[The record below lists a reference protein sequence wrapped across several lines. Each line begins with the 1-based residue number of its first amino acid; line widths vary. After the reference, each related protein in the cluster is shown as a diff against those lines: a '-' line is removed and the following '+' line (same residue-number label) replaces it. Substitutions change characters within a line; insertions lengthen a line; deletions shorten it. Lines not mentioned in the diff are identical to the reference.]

1 MNKLFSVHSLEN
13 KGFYIPSVDSQL
25 LPECDVFMSLFNF
38 FISTGNRDS
47 YSEGV
52 KKIIL
57 GLLLRTFGHILES
70 QSTQKN
76 VYTDILPDPVIRF
89 NKRSRC
95 FEIVS

>member
-25 LPECDVFMSLFNF
+25 LPESDIFMSLFNF
-38 FISTGNRDS
+38 FISIRRR
-47 YSEGV
+47 

-57 GLLLRTFGHILES
+57 GLLFSTFGHILES

-89 NKRSRC
+89 SKRSRC

>member
-1 MNKLFSVHSLEN
+1 MNKLFSFHSLEN
-13 KGFYIPSVDSQL
+13 KGFYTPSVDSQL
-25 LPECDVFMSLFNF
+25 LPESDIFMSLFNF
-38 FISTGNRDS
+38 FISLRRR
-47 YSEGV
+47 

-57 GLLLRTFGHILES
+57 GFLFRTFGHILES

-89 NKRSRC
+89 SKRSRC

>member
-25 LPECDVFMSLFNF
+25 LPESDIFVSLFNF
-38 FISTGNRDS
+38 FISIRRR
-47 YSEGV
+47 

-57 GLLLRTFGHILES
+57 GLLFRTFGHILES

-89 NKRSRC
+89 SKRSRC

>member
-25 LPECDVFMSLFNF
+25 LPESDIFMSLFNF
-38 FISTGNRDS
+38 FISIRRR
-47 YSEGV
+47 

-57 GLLLRTFGHILES
+57 GLLFRTFGHVLES

-89 NKRSRC
+89 SKRSRC

>member
-25 LPECDVFMSLFNF
+25 LPESDIFMSLFNF

-57 GLLLRTFGHILES
+57 GLLFRTFGHILES
-70 QSTQKN
+70 QSTQK
-76 VYTDILPDPVIRF
+76 TSIQTSCPTQ
-89 NKRSRC
+89 SS
-95 FEIVS
+95 VSANALVALK

>member
-25 LPECDVFMSLFNF
+25 LPESDIFMSLFNF
-38 FISTGNRDS
+38 FISIRRR
-47 YSEGV
+47 

-57 GLLLRTFGHILES
+57 GLLFRTFGHILES

-89 NKRSRC
+89 SKRSRC